1 MYIFIGKMTDRPK
14 RQNIHKPR
22 RYQTTS
28 SEEREIERSSGRKT
42 PMEQQQS
49 SQLDDDVAELRGVL
63 ENDSPNRVMHVH
75 PDQPLTYTQS
85 SINNYKEHI
94 SNTPHVDDTTHSFC
108 TQLFTQTTQTFSPS
122 VTSHAPITYTQLL
135 NVNHTTQTHS
145 NNSLQQL
152 NYAPQNYNT
161 AQTFTHDRH
170 TSTHTQHIRSGLN
183 TLYDPKFQ
191 PFNIWPNDSHR
202 LSSVP
207 PSSQTSGDF
216 YNVKSEIEYD
226 NRIKQKNFYKYLN
239 IHTLY

>member
-1 MYIFIGKMTDRPK
+1 MTDRPK

-28 SEEREIERSSGRKT
+28 SEEREVERSSGRKT

-75 PDQPLTYTQS
+75 PDQSLTYTQS

-94 SNTPHVDDTTHSFC
+94 SNTPHVNDTTHLFC
-108 TQLFTQTTQTFSPS
+108 TQPFTQTTQTFSPS

-161 AQTFTHDRH
+161 TQTFTHDPH
-170 TSTHTQHIRSGLN
+170 ASTHTQHIRSGLN

-207 PSSQTSGDF
+207 PSSQTTGDF
-216 YNVKSEIEYD
+216 YNVKPEIEYD
-226 NRIKQKNFYKYLN
+226 NRIKQKIFYKYLN
-239 IHTLY
+239 IHTLN